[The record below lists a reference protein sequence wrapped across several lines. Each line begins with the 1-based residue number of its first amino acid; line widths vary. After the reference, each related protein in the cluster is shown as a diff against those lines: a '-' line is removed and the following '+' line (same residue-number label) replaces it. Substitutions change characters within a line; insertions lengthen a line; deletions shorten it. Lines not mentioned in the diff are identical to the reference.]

1 MTISNNVLFFSDQ
14 IVEPTPILHALVQHA
29 KSSPALDQFFRES
42 VNALRLEI
50 YALPE
55 DVKQSLPSL
64 YSIHDLVESNGDV
77 EDRVVLSTVRLCIA
91 QLGDYIR

>member
-1 MTISNNVLFFSDQ
+1 
-14 IVEPTPILHALVQHA
+14 
-29 KSSPALDQFFRES
+29 
-42 VNALRLEI
+42 
-50 YALPE
+50 LPE